1 MAYDLAPTD
10 PASARGLLD
19 ESYAG
24 LLKIARDADGRT
36 NPPVSL
42 SMAALLPAVER
53 LDPDRLAE
61 RLWLAA
67 SCRPPRIQEP
77 YMNEVLDMATLAL
90 FASRYDRA
98 MAGAIA
104 APALD
109 RLPSLL
115 DRTDG
120 GGYADDRVFLVLT
133 AYDPRAVESLIRA
146 LPASARRTERK
157 DFPLI
162 VAADPV
168 ARMAAA
174 EMLGLPIEARRRA
187 AIRRVG
193 AVEWPEAR

>member
-1 MAYDLAPTD
+1 
-10 PASARGLLD
+10 
-19 ESYAG
+19 
-24 LLKIARDADGRT
+24 
-36 NPPVSL
+36 
-42 SMAALLPAVER
+42 MAALLPAVER

-77 YMNEVLDMATLAL
+77 SSFEILDMATLAL
-90 FASRYDRA
+90 LASRYDRA

-104 APALD
+104 APALE

-120 GGYADDRVFLVLT
+120 GGYYDDRVFLVLT
-133 AYDPRAVESLIRA
+133 AYDPRAIESLIRA
-146 LPASARRTERK
+146 LPASARRTEPK
-157 DFPLI
+157 DFQFI

-168 ARMAAA
+168 ARLAAA

-187 AIRRVG
+187 AIKRVG